1 MKLSDNKDHWVVEE
15 IVKIIKTNK
24 DNKKKS
30 KIKILI

>member
-24 DNKKKS
+24 DKKS
-30 KIKILI
+30 KIKILT